1 MTDLVYLNGDYL
13 PLAEARV
20 PVLDRG
26 FIFGDG
32 VYEVIPVYDRRPFRL
47 RHHLDRLQHSLD
59 GIRLANPHTPSEWEG
74 LIAPIVEAAAWED
87 QGIYL
92 QVTRG
97 PAPRDH
103 AFPKAIQPTV
113 FIMATA
119 LTAPP
124 AEVVAHGVA
133 AVTTADNR
141 WLRCDLK
148 TTSLLANVLL
158 RQEAVDAGCA
168 EAILLRD
175 GLLTEGS
182 ASSVF
187 MVKAGVLLAPPH
199 SSLVLPGITYDVV
212 LELAAQEGLAVELRA
227 IPEAE
232 LRQADEVWLT
242 SSTKEITAVTR
253 LDGQP
258 VGDGRPGPLF
268 RRLHAAYQVYKHQVM
283 RGRSSPSPLVGPA
296 QGAQDDTE
304 CRSRAERG
312 MGQRPTEGRGEGAE

>member
-1 MTDLVYLNGDYL
+1 MSDLVYLNGDYL
-13 PLAEARV
+13 PLAEARI

-47 RHHLDRLQHSLD
+47 EHHLDRLQHSLD
-59 GIRLANPHTPSEWEG
+59 GIRLANPHSPAQWQA
-74 LIAPIVEAAAWED
+74 LIAPIVEAADWED

-103 AFPKAIQPTV
+103 AFPARAVPTV
-113 FIMATA
+113 FIMAMA

-124 AEVVAHGVA
+124 ASVVAEGVA
-133 AVTTADNR
+133 AMTAPDNR

-158 RQEAVDAGCA
+158 CQGSLEAGCA
-168 EAILLRD
+168 EAILIRD
-175 GLLTEGS
+175 GMLTEGAS
-182 ASSVF
+182 SSVF
-187 MVKAGVLLAPPH
+187 VVKDGVILAPPH
-199 SSLVLPGITYDVV
+199 SNLVLPGITYDVV
-212 LELAAQEGLAVELRA
+212 LELAAQAGITVAVRPIRESELAS
-227 IPEAE
+227 
-232 LRQADEVWLT
+232 ADEIWLT

-253 LDGQP
+253 LDGRP

-268 RRLHAAYQVYKHQVM
+268 RRLHGAYQTYKHQVM
-283 RGRSSPSPLVGPA
+283 RGRHG
-296 QGAQDDTE
+296 
-304 CRSRAERG
+304 
-312 MGQRPTEGRGEGAE
+312 